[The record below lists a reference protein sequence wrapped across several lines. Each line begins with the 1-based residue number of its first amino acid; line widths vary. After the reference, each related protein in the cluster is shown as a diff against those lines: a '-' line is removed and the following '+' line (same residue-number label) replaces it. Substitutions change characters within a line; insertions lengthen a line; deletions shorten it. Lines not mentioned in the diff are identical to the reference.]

1 MSGDRARAEFAA
13 ETDGGRWRRQA
24 SRFTG
29 RVSADG
35 SSGWRA
41 EPGAF
46 HLVVSLA
53 CPWAHRQL
61 IVRALKGL
69 DDALPVTIVDPWRD
83 ERGWRFNTEVD
94 ATWPEYRP
102 DPVAGRRYL
111 SEAYL
116 ATDPAFEGRVT
127 VPALLDVATGEVV
140 TNEFRVIDVQLN
152 EAFDAFAAHPGVDL
166 YPAALR
172 DRIDALDEV
181 LYDEV
186 NNGVYKAGFA
196 TDQAAYDEA
205 FDTLF
210 ARLDALEVDL
220 AAQRYLCGD
229 VLTLADIRLYTTLIR
244 FDAVYHNH
252 FRCNRRTLREYPVL
266 WAYLRD
272 LYQTPGFGST
282 TDVDHIKRH
291 YYTTHDTLNPTRI
304 IPRGPVLDLD
314 TPHGREALGDREA
327 LGG

>member
-1 MSGDRARAEFAA
+1 VTSDGVRAEFAA
-13 ETDGGRWRRQA
+13 ETDGGRWQRQA
-24 SRFTG
+24 SHFTG
-29 RVSADG
+29 RLSADG

-41 EPGAF
+41 APGAF

-69 DDALPVTIVDPWRD
+69 ETALPVTIVDPWRD
-83 ERGWRFNTEVD
+83 EFGWRFNDRID
-94 ATWPEYRP
+94 ATWPDYRP

-116 ATDPAFEGRVT
+116 ATDPSFAGRVT
-127 VPALLDVATGEVV
+127 VPCILDVASGTVV
-140 TNEFRVIDVQLN
+140 TNEFRTIDIQIN
-152 EAFDAFAAHPGVDL
+152 EAFDAVATAPDVDL

-172 DRIDALDEV
+172 GRIDALDEL

-196 TDQAAYDEA
+196 TDQQAYDAA
-205 FDTLF
+205 FDVLF
-210 ARLDALEVDL
+210 ARLDQLDHDL
-220 AAQRYLCGD
+220 ATQRYLCGD

-252 FRCNRRTLREYPVL
+252 FRCNRRTVREYPVL

-282 TDVDHIKRH
+282 TDFDHIKRH
-291 YYTTHDTLNPTRI
+291 YYTTHDTLNPSRI
-304 IPRGPVLDLD
+304 VPRGPALDLD
-314 TPHGREALGDREA
+314 APHGREALTS
-327 LGG
+327 